1 MSAMLKRVAGLRA
14 RAIVVFALALGLAAA
29 ILAGP
34 ASALE
39 LPYPPNA
46 RLMAM
51 GWTFVGVVDQ
61 HDPGRTN
68 PGAYGFNSEQVTLS
82 LGAGSSAGLDAFN
95 TVYAGVSDLDRGMG
109 GGGLALVYCKTEE
122 GEHDLKYATYGI
134 GRKVADWCSLGLS
147 LAYAQQAD
155 SDRAAL
161 TTDAG
166 LLLRLGS
173 LSAGVQASSIT
184 TSLVGGG
191 VKMETEFTPEVSVGV
206 AFAPSKAFTMAV
218 DAHGVVRHDDSG
230 EPWYSGGAEVWLRDK
245 LALRVGAFGSFA
257 EGAADL
263 SYTGGFG
270 IKMGKAEVGYALV
283 WSDGGLSAQC
293 FTASS
298 SF

>member
-1 MSAMLKRVAGLRA
+1 
-14 RAIVVFALALGLAAA
+14 AA

-61 HDPGRTN
+61 HDPGRSN
-68 PGAYGFNSEQVTLS
+68 PGAYGFNSDQITLS
-82 LGAGSSAGLDAFN
+82 LGAGFGAGLDAFS
-95 TVYAGVSDLDRGMG
+95 TVYAGVSDLDRGVG
-109 GGGLALVYCKTEE
+109 GGGLALVYSKAEE

-147 LAYAQQAD
+147 LAYAQQSD
-155 SDRAAL
+155 SERAAL
-161 TTDAG
+161 TTDTG
-166 LLLRLGS
+166 LLLKIGT

-191 VKMETEFTPEVSVGV
+191 VKMETEFTPEISVGL
-206 AFAPSKAFTMAV
+206 AFAPSKALTVAV
-218 DAHGVVRHDDSG
+218 DAHGVVKHDDG
-230 EPWYSGGAEVWLRDK
+230 AQPWYSGGAEVWLRDK

-263 SYTGGFG
+263 SYTGGVG

-283 WSDGGLSAQC
+283 WSDGGLRAQC

>member
-1 MSAMLKRVAGLRA
+1 MLKRLAGLRA
-14 RAIVVFALALGLAAA
+14 RAAVVFVLAVGLAAG
-29 ILAGP
+29 ILAMP
-34 ASALE
+34 AAALE

-51 GWTFVGVVDQ
+51 GWTFVGVPDQ
-61 HDPGRTN
+61 HDPGRSN

-82 LGAGSSAGLDAFN
+82 LGAGFGAGLDAFN
-95 TVYAGVSDLDRGMG
+95 TVYAGVSDMDRGVG
-109 GGGLALVYCKTEE
+109 GGGLALVYCKAEE
-122 GEHDLKYATYGI
+122 GGPDLKYAVYGI
-134 GRKVADWCSLGLS
+134 GRKVTDWCSLGLS
-147 LAYAQQAD
+147 LAYAQQAH
-155 SDRAAL
+155 SERAAL
-161 TTDAG
+161 TADAG
-166 LLLRLGS
+166 LLLKIGA

-191 VKMETEFTPEVSVGV
+191 VKMETEFTPEVSVGL

-218 DAHGVVRHDDSG
+218 DAHGVVKHDDSG
-230 EPWYSGGAEVWLRDK
+230 APWYSGGAEVWLKDK

-257 EGAADL
+257 DGAADL

-283 WSDGGLSAQC
+283 WSDGGLSSQC

>member
-1 MSAMLKRVAGLRA
+1 MLKRVAGLRA
-14 RAIVVFALALGLAAA
+14 RAIVVFGLALGLAAA

-34 ASALE
+34 ACALE

-61 HDPGRTN
+61 HDPGRSN
-68 PGAYGFNSEQVTLS
+68 PGAYGFNSDQVTLS
-82 LGAGSSAGLDAFN
+82 LGAGFGAGLDAFS
-95 TVYAGVSDLDRGMG
+95 TVYAGVSDLDRGVG
-109 GGGLALVYCKTEE
+109 GGGLALVYSKAKE

-147 LAYAQQAD
+147 LAYAQQSD
-155 SDRAAL
+155 SERAAL
-161 TTDAG
+161 TTDTG
-166 LLLRLGS
+166 LLLKIGT

-191 VKMETEFTPEVSVGV
+191 VKMETEFTPEISVGL
-206 AFAPSKAFTMAV
+206 AFAPSKALTVAV
-218 DAHGVVRHDDSG
+218 DAHGVVKHDDG
-230 EPWYSGGAEVWLRDK
+230 AQPWYSGGAEVWLRDK

-263 SYTGGFG
+263 SYTGGVG

-283 WSDGGLSAQC
+283 WSDGGLRAQC

>member
-1 MSAMLKRVAGLRA
+1 MRA
-14 RAIVVFALALGLAAA
+14 RAIVVFALALGLTAA

-61 HDPGRTN
+61 HDPGRSN
-68 PGAYGFNSEQVTLS
+68 PGAYGFNSDQVTLS
-82 LGAGSSAGLDAFN
+82 LGAGFGAGLDAFS
-95 TVYAGVSDLDRGMG
+95 TVYAGVSDLDRGVG
-109 GGGLALVYCKTEE
+109 GGGLALVYSKAKE

-147 LAYAQQAD
+147 LAYAQQSD
-155 SDRAAL
+155 SERAAL
-161 TTDAG
+161 TTDTG
-166 LLLRLGS
+166 LLLKIGT

-191 VKMETEFTPEVSVGV
+191 VKMETEFTPEISVGL
-206 AFAPSKAFTMAV
+206 AFAPSKALTVAV
-218 DAHGVVRHDDSG
+218 DAHGVVKHDDG
-230 EPWYSGGAEVWLRDK
+230 AQPWYSGGAEVWLRDK

-263 SYTGGFG
+263 SYTGGVG

-283 WSDGGLSAQC
+283 WSDGGLRAQC

>member
-1 MSAMLKRVAGLRA
+1 MLKRVAGLRA

-61 HDPGRTN
+61 HDPGRSN
-68 PGAYGFNSEQVTLS
+68 PGAYGFNSDQVTLS
-82 LGAGSSAGLDAFN
+82 LGAGFGAGLDAFS
-95 TVYAGVSDLDRGMG
+95 TVYAGVSDLDRGVG
-109 GGGLALVYCKTEE
+109 GGGLALVYSKAKE

-147 LAYAQQAD
+147 LAYAQQSD
-155 SDRAAL
+155 SERAAL
-161 TTDAG
+161 TTDTG
-166 LLLRLGS
+166 LLLKIGT

-191 VKMETEFTPEVSVGV
+191 VKMETEFTPEISVGL
-206 AFAPSKAFTMAV
+206 AFAPSKALTVAV
-218 DAHGVVRHDDSG
+218 DAHGVVKHDDG
-230 EPWYSGGAEVWLRDK
+230 AQPWYSGGAEVWLRDK

-263 SYTGGFG
+263 SYTGGVG

-283 WSDGGLSAQC
+283 WSDGGLRAQC

>member
-1 MSAMLKRVAGLRA
+1 MLTRLAGLRA
-14 RAIVVFALALGLAAA
+14 RSAVAFALALGLAA
-29 ILAGP
+29 ILAAP

-51 GWTFVGVVDQ
+51 GWTFVGVLDQ
-61 HDPGRTN
+61 HDPGRSN

-82 LGAGSSAGLDAFN
+82 LGAGFGAGLDALN
-95 TVYAGVSDLDRGMG
+95 TVYAGVSDLDRGVG
-109 GGGLALVYCKTEE
+109 GGGLALVYCRANE
-122 GEHDLKYATYGI
+122 GEPDLKYAMYGI
-134 GRKVADWCSLGLS
+134 GRKVTDWCSLGLS

-155 SDRAAL
+155 SERAAL

-166 LLLRLGS
+166 LLLKLGA

-191 VKMETEFTPEVSVGV
+191 VKMETEFTPEVSVGL
-206 AFAPSKAFTMAV
+206 AFAPSKAFTLAV
-218 DAHGVVRHDDSG
+218 DAHGVVRHDDG
-230 EPWYSGGAEVWLRDK
+230 VDPWYSGGVEVWLRDK
-245 LALRVGAFGSFA
+245 LALRVGAFGAFE
-257 EGAADL
+257 EGANL
-263 SYTGGFG
+263 SYTGGVG

-283 WSDGGLSAQC
+283 WSDGGLSEQC

>member
-1 MSAMLKRVAGLRA
+1 MFTRLAGMRA
-14 RAIVVFALALGLAAA
+14 RAIVVFALALGLTAA

-61 HDPGRTN
+61 HDPGRSN
-68 PGAYGFNSEQVTLS
+68 PGAYGFNSDQVTLS
-82 LGAGSSAGLDAFN
+82 LGAGFGAGLDAFS
-95 TVYAGVSDLDRGMG
+95 TVYAGVSDLDRGVG
-109 GGGLALVYCKTEE
+109 GGGLALVYSKAKE

-147 LAYAQQAD
+147 LAYAQQSD
-155 SDRAAL
+155 SERAAL
-161 TTDAG
+161 TTDTG
-166 LLLRLGS
+166 LLLKIGT

-191 VKMETEFTPEVSVGV
+191 VKMETEFTPEISVGL
-206 AFAPSKAFTMAV
+206 AFAPSKALTVAV
-218 DAHGVVRHDDSG
+218 DAHGVVKHDDG
-230 EPWYSGGAEVWLRDK
+230 AQPWYSGGAEVWLRDK

-263 SYTGGFG
+263 SYTGGVG

-283 WSDGGLSAQC
+283 WSDGGLRAQC

>member
-1 MSAMLKRVAGLRA
+1 MLKRVAGLRA
-14 RAIVVFALALGLAAA
+14 RAVVVFALALGLAAA

-61 HDPGRTN
+61 HDPGRSN
-68 PGAYGFNSEQVTLS
+68 PGAYGFNSDQVTLS
-82 LGAGSSAGLDAFN
+82 LGAGFGAGLDAFS
-95 TVYAGVSDLDRGMG
+95 TVYAGVSDLDRGVG
-109 GGGLALVYCKTEE
+109 GGGLALVYSKAKE

-147 LAYAQQAD
+147 LAYAQQSD
-155 SDRAAL
+155 SERAAL
-161 TTDAG
+161 TTDTG
-166 LLLRLGS
+166 LLLKIGT

-191 VKMETEFTPEVSVGV
+191 VKMETEFTPEISVGL
-206 AFAPSKAFTMAV
+206 AFAPSKALTVAV
-218 DAHGVVRHDDSG
+218 DAHGVVKHDDG
-230 EPWYSGGAEVWLRDK
+230 AQPWYSGGAEVWLRDK

-263 SYTGGFG
+263 SYTGGVG

-283 WSDGGLSAQC
+283 WSDGGLRAQC

>member
-1 MSAMLKRVAGLRA
+1 
-14 RAIVVFALALGLAAA
+14 
-29 ILAGP
+29 
-34 ASALE
+34 
-39 LPYPPNA
+39 
-46 RLMAM
+46 MAM

-206 AFAPSKAFTMAV
+206 AFAPSKAFAMAF

>member
-1 MSAMLKRVAGLRA
+1 MRA
-14 RAIVVFALALGLAAA
+14 RAIVVFALALGLTAA

-61 HDPGRTN
+61 HDPGRSN
-68 PGAYGFNSEQVTLS
+68 PGAYGFNSDQITLS
-82 LGAGSSAGLDAFN
+82 LGAGFGAGLDAFS
-95 TVYAGVSDLDRGMG
+95 TVYAGVSDLDRGVG
-109 GGGLALVYCKTEE
+109 GGGLALVYSKAEE

-147 LAYAQQAD
+147 LAYAQQSD
-155 SDRAAL
+155 SERAAL
-161 TTDAG
+161 TTDTG
-166 LLLRLGS
+166 LLLKIGT

-191 VKMETEFTPEVSVGV
+191 VKMETEFTPEISVGL
-206 AFAPSKAFTMAV
+206 AFAPSKALTVAV
-218 DAHGVVRHDDSG
+218 DAHGVVKHDDG
-230 EPWYSGGAEVWLRDK
+230 AQPWYSGGAEVWLRDK

-263 SYTGGFG
+263 SYTGGVG

-283 WSDGGLSAQC
+283 WSDGGLRAQC

>member
-1 MSAMLKRVAGLRA
+1 MRA
-14 RAIVVFALALGLAAA
+14 RAIVVFALALGLTAA

-61 HDPGRTN
+61 HDPGRSN
-68 PGAYGFNSEQVTLS
+68 PGAYGFNSDQVTLS
-82 LGAGSSAGLDAFN
+82 LGAGFGAGLDAFS
-95 TVYAGVSDLDRGMG
+95 TVYAGVSDLDRGVG
-109 GGGLALVYCKTEE
+109 GGGLALVYSKAEE

-147 LAYAQQAD
+147 LAYAQQSD
-155 SDRAAL
+155 SERAAL
-161 TTDAG
+161 TTDTG
-166 LLLRLGS
+166 LLLKIGT

-191 VKMETEFTPEVSVGV
+191 VKMETEFTPEISVGL
-206 AFAPSKAFTMAV
+206 AFAPSKALTVAV
-218 DAHGVVRHDDSG
+218 DAHGVVKHDDG
-230 EPWYSGGAEVWLRDK
+230 AQPWYSGGAEVWLRDK

-263 SYTGGFG
+263 SYTGGVG

-283 WSDGGLSAQC
+283 WSDGGLRAQC